1 MSELNNKKILP
12 AEKKSPQ
19 VPEPKEPVRMPML
32 VLRGLVLFP
41 QMVLHFDVGREKSIL
56 ALNRVMSGDRKIN
69 LHSKYPTVSVDWER
83 GAEGG
88 RAL

>member
-56 ALNRVMSGDRKIN
+56 PRRAEEHPRR
-69 LHSKYPTVSVDWER
+69 R
-83 GAEGG
+83 AEGG